1 METQSQPSPLPAAI
15 RVSGWQPIVFVV
27 AALVLA
33 LLCCGIGFLVGG
45 AVGFDLGRAAAPSQP
60 TPEWRIFPSPVVPTP
75 EGWPPMLTPI
85 PGERPYLG
93 VRYIMRPR
101 GAEIMEVI
109 PGSPAEKAG
118 LQVGDLVREV
128 NGRRVSSAH
137 PLAELL
143 SSYRPGD
150 RVTLTVERAGEELEI
165 EVVLGRQPL
174 P

>member
-1 METQSQPSPLPAAI
+1 METQSQPSPL
-15 RVSGWQPIVFVV
+15 SGWQLTVFVV

-45 AVGFDLGRAAAPSQP
+45 AVGFGLGRASAPSQP

-101 GAEIMEVI
+101 GAEIREVI
-109 PGSPAEKAG
+109 PGSPAEEAG
-118 LQVGDLVREV
+118 LRVGDLIREV
-128 NGRRVSSAH
+128 DGRRVSSAH

-143 SSYRPGD
+143 SLYRPGA
-150 RVTLTVERAGEELEI
+150 RVTLTVEREGEELEI
-165 EVVLGRQPL
+165 EVILDRQPS

>member
-1 METQSQPSPLPAAI
+1 METQSQPSPL
-15 RVSGWQPIVFVV
+15 SGWQPIVFVV

-45 AVGFDLGRAAAPSQP
+45 AVGFGLGRASAPSQP
-60 TPEWRIFPSPVVPTP
+60 TPEWPIFPPPGAPTP
-75 EGWPPMLTPI
+75 EGRPPLTPI

-93 VRYIMRPR
+93 VRYIIRPR
-101 GAEIMEVI
+101 GAEIVEVI
-109 PGSPAEKAG
+109 PGSPAEEAG

-128 NGRRVSSAH
+128 DDRRVSSPH

-143 SSYRPGD
+143 SLYRPGD
-150 RVTLTVERAGEELEI
+150 RVTLTVERKGEELEI
-165 EVVLGRQPL
+165 EVVLGRQPS